1 MSYPWTTVRLR
12 AELGALE
19 ASANR
24 ARAALA
30 CSFSSAEEVEA
41 AVLEAHR
48 NRRLLS
54 PARIAQMRLVL
65 AATAGAAA
73 LAFLVI
79 AL

>member
-1 MSYPWTTVRLR
+1 MSNPWTIVRLR

-24 ARAALA
+24 ARSALA
-30 CSFSSAEEVEA
+30 CNFSTAQEFEA

-73 LAFLVI
+73 LAFI
-79 AL
+79 AMVL